1 LYIDI
6 FPKTVTYSTYQNI
19 QINYTLNIKQYG
31 NWTFSWKHYWNGV
44 VIRTLKYTITDNIA
58 VLDLPF
64 SDYAD
69 NGEYTCTLH
78 VNGGEFV
85 ATGFVHVHGV
95 VFTFLPDLQEIYFL
109 YCLRWDL
116 GIRCKNSYRAFM

>member
-6 FPKTVTYSTYQNI
+6 FTKTVTYSTYQNI
-19 QINYTLNIKQYG
+19 QINCTLNLKQYG

-64 SDYAD
+64 CDYAD

-78 VNGGEFV
+78 VNGVEFAASLFA
-85 ATGFVHVHGV
+85 ATHYQGNIMQTNKLIYKSK
-95 VFTFLPDLQEIYFL
+95 FTNI
-109 YCLRWDL
+109 
-116 GIRCKNSYRAFM
+116 N